1 VKDWRERSV
10 RRMRLI
16 AGVAI
21 LLLGILIALG
31 IL

>member
-1 VKDWRERSV
+1 V